1 MFEYKLK
8 KAFDPYYEAS
18 IETWKKF
25 ADLCEEVNYKK
36 NQTIKA
42 ANQIEKYG
50 YFLLEG
56 SVGTF
61 VWKKNSFACLNLFL
75 EYSFFADDLSLAS
88 RCPTPLEI
96 VALENSSILR
106 ISKSNMD
113 ILKKKPIGKMLF
125 LIGEQND
132 NAEKQKQ
139 QMDLMT
145 KSAEERYLEIL
156 ENRPEL
162 LKRISQKHIASYL
175 GITTQSLSRI
185 RKKISL

>member
-8 KAFDPYYEAS
+8 KAFDPYYKAS
-18 IETWKKF
+18 IEIWKKF

-36 NQTIKA
+36 NQTIKE
-42 ANQIEKYG
+42 ANKIEKYG

-75 EYSFFADDLSLAS
+75 EHSFFADDLSLAS
-88 RCPTPLEI
+88 GSPTALKI
-96 VALENSSILR
+96 VALEDSIILR

-113 ILKKKPIGKMLF
+113 ILKKTPIGKMLF
-125 LIGEQND
+125 LVGEQND
-132 NAEKQKQ
+132 NAEKQKL

-145 KSAEERYLEIL
+145 KTAEERYLEIV

-162 LKRISQKHIASYL
+162 LKRCSQKHIASYL

-185 RKKISL
+185 RKRLSQ